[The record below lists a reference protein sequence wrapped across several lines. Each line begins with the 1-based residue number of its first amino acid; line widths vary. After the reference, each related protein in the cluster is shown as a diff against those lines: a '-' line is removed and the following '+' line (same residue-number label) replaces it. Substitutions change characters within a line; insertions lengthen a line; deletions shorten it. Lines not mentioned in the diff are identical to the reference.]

1 MKKVIISRKTNSSDL
16 NLVFG
21 SSISSRYNKV
31 RRAFYDVAKTWKDS
45 ANIDI
50 EVADDGRG
58 ITYPNKDNFP
68 CTQRVDVKMVPEYHL
83 YNNLQDEILVTTDL
97 SELESTISDVVS
109 EDIK

>member
-1 MKKVIISRKTNSSDL
+1 MKRVINLNSI
-16 NLVFG
+16 FG

-31 RRAFYDVAKTWKDS
+31 RGMFHDLAKAWKGF

-58 ITYPNKDNFP
+58 ITYPDKNKSP
-68 CTQRVDVKMVPEYHL
+68 CTQRVDIKMIPEYHL
-83 YNNLQDEILVTTDL
+83 YNKLQDEILVTTDL